1 MGRTALPFFTEEGK
15 DFGEGV
21 VLGGSLGLS
30 VAADQATE
38 GTPQRTK
45 VPHTARA
52 DFALLAYQRAAIA
65 PRERATCH
73 TRHEVLDP
81 TLVREERSITQR
93 PELDVR
99 AQCRLGEGTQIYQA
113 IRLGYGSEEHS
124 AIRKDALMM
133 PPQEGEALAE
143 ELSSLGTCFGR
154 HRCGERC
161 RGIETQKGAIHP
173 TQIPLGGLS
182 RIDGAG
188 AGCELLCRSRCSLGS
203 HTFYF

>member
-1 MGRTALPFFTEEGK
+1 MGRTTLPFFAEEGK

-30 VAADQATE
+30 VATDQVTE

-65 PRERATCH
+65 PRERAPCH
-73 TRHEVLDP
+73 TLHEVLDP
-81 TLVREERSITQR
+81 TLVRDERSITQR

-99 AQCRLGEGTQIYQA
+99 AQCRRGKGAQICQA

-124 AIRKDALMM
+124 AIRKDTPTI
-133 PPQEGEALAE
+133 PPQEGEALAK
-143 ELSSLGTCFGR
+143 ELSSLGACLGR
-154 HRCGERC
+154 QRCGERC
-161 RGIETQKGAIHP
+161 SGIETQQGAIHP
-173 TQIPLGGLS
+173 TQLPLGVLS

>member
-1 MGRTALPFFTEEGK
+1 MGRTTLPFFAEEGK

-21 VLGGSLGLS
+21 ALSGGLGLS
-30 VAADQATE
+30 VAADQVTE

-52 DFALLAYQRAAIA
+52 DFALLTYQRTAIA
-65 PRERATCH
+65 PSERATCH

-93 PELDVR
+93 PKLNVR
-99 AQCRLGEGTQIYQA
+99 AQCRLGEGTQICQA

-124 AIRKDALMM
+124 AIRKNALMM

-143 ELSSLGTCFGR
+143 ELSCLGTCFGR
-154 HRCGERC
+154 QRCGERC

-173 TQIPLGGLS
+173 TQIPLGVLC

>member
-1 MGRTALPFFTEEGK
+1 M
-15 DFGEGV
+15 
-21 VLGGSLGLS
+21 LGGSLGLS
-30 VAADQATE
+30 VAADQVTE

-154 HRCGERC
+154 HRCEERC

>member
-1 MGRTALPFFTEEGK
+1 MGRTALPFLAEEGK

-21 VLGGSLGLS
+21 ALGGSLGLS
-30 VAADQATE
+30 VAADQVTE

-45 VPHTARA
+45 VPYTLRA

-65 PRERATCH
+65 SRERATSH
-73 TRHEVLDP
+73 TRHEVQDP

-99 AQCRLGEGTQIYQA
+99 TQCRLGKGTQICQA
-113 IRLGYGSEEHS
+113 IQLSYGSEEHS
-124 AIRKDALMM
+124 AIRKDALTM
-133 PPQEGEALAE
+133 PPQEGEALAK
-143 ELSSLGTCFGR
+143 ELSSLGTYFGR
-154 HRCGERC
+154 QRCGDSC
-161 RGIETQKGAIHP
+161 RGIETKKGAIHP
-173 TQIPLGGLS
+173 TQLPLGVLS

-188 AGCELLCRSRCSLGS
+188 AECELLCRSRCSLGS